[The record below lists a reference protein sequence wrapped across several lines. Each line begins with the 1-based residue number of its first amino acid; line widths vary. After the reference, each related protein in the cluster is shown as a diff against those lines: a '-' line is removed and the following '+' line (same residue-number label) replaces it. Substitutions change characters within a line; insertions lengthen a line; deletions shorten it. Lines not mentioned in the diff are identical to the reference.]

1 MGGAATAGPANIIE
15 RGVIMAVDA
24 QRQIYRVRLNSG
36 RTLMMARIRNHLG
49 DVNVLPVGAFV
60 AVTFGLGLPYIMGVL
75 PPESANTQEEN
86 PITVTDAEGYGG
98 NDPLLARNMGASSRG
113 RDEPRDMV
121 PGDFVGLS
129 PDGASVA
136 ALHGKVAQIR
146 GSALAKVQAF
156 GDRDLVQIV
165 AGTIRTLSW
174 MGESRI
180 ENNDGKTS
188 FIWRGGCD
196 QLSQTGPDEERYT
209 IKLDVG
215 DTGNMINLEVCNREN
230 QAVFRFHVDPQGQC
244 ELFAAGG
251 FNQHSGADSNQTHPI
266 RYNGTTQTEVTG
278 GATRT
283 VQGPVQ
289 EIHQAGRTEEVTEN
303 YNLTVGQDF
312 VVQAGRDLRLTAS
325 GNGYEFITG
334 DKTSTSSGDY
344 KMEVVTPGKVHAV
357 KTTAGEASVET
368 TTGNFRVTTQG
379 GQVLLDAGLGLARV
393 EATQIVLAAGS
404 GSIGLSAP
412 AGSIT
417 IGANATSGATKWEE
431 MNAAIQAM
439 AQQIST
445 LNALVASHVHGVGPT
460 SLTLVPLSSPI
471 SVNLQSARSGV
482 RLG

>member
-244 ELFAAGG
+244 ELLRLADLTNIRERTAIKPTLSVTTAPHRPRL
-251 FNQHSGADSNQTHPI
+251 QGALRGQ
-266 RYNGTTQTEVTG
+266 
-278 GATRT
+278 

-404 GSIGLSAP
+404 GSIGLTAP

-417 IGANATSGATKWEE
+417 IGANATSGAT
-431 MNAAIQAM
+431 
-439 AQQIST
+439 
-445 LNALVASHVHGVGPT
+445 
-460 SLTLVPLSSPI
+460 
-471 SVNLQSARSGV
+471 RSGK
-482 RLG
+482 R